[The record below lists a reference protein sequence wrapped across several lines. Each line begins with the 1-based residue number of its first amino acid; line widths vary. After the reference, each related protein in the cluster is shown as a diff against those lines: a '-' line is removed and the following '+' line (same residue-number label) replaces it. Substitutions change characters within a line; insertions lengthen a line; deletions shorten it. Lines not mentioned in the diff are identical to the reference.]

1 MSSDQITMK
10 EFIDLFADEKKQK
23 RKKDFGNNPF
33 LSGRR

>member
-23 RKKDFGNNPF
+23 RKKQVKIVK
-33 LSGRR
+33 